1 MKNTLR
7 AYLLNNMETT
17 RELIQEVNSWNGT
30 LEHLDYLDMEDL
42 DMYLEGLTPTEV
54 AYKIFY
60 GDFNPNDD
68 YFQFNAYANLVSY
81 DLWDINAEIED
92 YIEEVIDAIVEY
104 RARIDIPTEVYAM
117 VIVLA
122 DMMEQ
127 EEE

>member
-17 RELIQEVNSWNGT
+17 RELIQEVNSWNGA
-30 LEHLDYLDMEDL
+30 LECLDYIDMDFFNDYMADSDPMWIAER
-42 DMYLEGLTPTEV
+42 
-54 AYKIFY
+54 IFY

-68 YFQFNAYANLVSY
+68 YFQFNAYGNLVSY